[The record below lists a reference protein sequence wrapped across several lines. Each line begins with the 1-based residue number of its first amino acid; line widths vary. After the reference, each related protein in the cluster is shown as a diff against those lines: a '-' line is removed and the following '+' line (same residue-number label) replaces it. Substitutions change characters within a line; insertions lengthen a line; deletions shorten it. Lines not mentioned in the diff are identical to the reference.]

1 MSRWVD
7 PVSCAAVD
15 AQLDAYFDG
24 ELSELDRARLERH
37 VAHCAT
43 CAETLVAF
51 EQLGDDLRAA
61 HPREVCPPRVSAAVL
76 ELARQESRETATR
89 SVLPPRRWANF
100 FTSLVP
106 APAWRPVLVAA
117 AAALVLA
124 VPLWRTLRGPAP
136 SKTTGTELTAAELA
150 QAEQEAR
157 LVLALVASIGESAGA
172 RVREEIL
179 TNRIVEPTRRAFG
192 FGSGSATATEQRP

>member
-24 ELSELDRARLERH
+24 ELSELDRARVERH

-61 HPREVCPPRVSAAVL
+61 YPWEVCPPRVSAAVL

-89 SVLPPRRWANF
+89 LVAPPRWANF
-100 FTSLVP
+100 FAGLVP
-106 APAWRPVLVAA
+106 APAWRPILVAA

-124 VPLWRTLRGPAP
+124 VPLWRTLRGTGPADEP
-136 SKTTGTELTAAELA
+136 GAEFTAAELA

-157 LVLALVASIGESAGA
+157 LVLALVASIGENAGA

>member
-7 PVSCAAVD
+7 PASCAAVD
-15 AQLDAYFDG
+15 AQLDAFFDG
-24 ELSELDRARLERH
+24 ELSELDRARVERH

-43 CAETLVAF
+43 CAETLVAL
-51 EQLGDDLRAA
+51 ELMRDDLKAA
-61 HPREVCPPRVSAAVL
+61 HPREVCPPWVTATVL
-76 ELARQESRETATR
+76 EIAERESART
-89 SVLPPRRWANF
+89 PRRSSSPGRWASF
-100 FTSLVP
+100 FAGLVP
-106 APAWRPVLVAA
+106 TPAWRPVLVGAT
-117 AAALVLA
+117 AALLLA
-124 VPLWRTLRGPAP
+124 VPLWHTLRGPGPANEP
-136 SKTTGTELTAAELA
+136 GGELTAAELA

-157 LVLALVASIGESAGA
+157 LVLALVASVGENAGA